1 MREITQE
8 VCPKSTYQ
16 ETHWLVPRA
25 AGQLAN
31 GEQRRMMKCMI
42 CGLTEQELRDGPPGT
57 PVSER
62 EKRP

>member
-42 CGLTEQELRDGPPGT
+42 AASLSRSFVTALRNPG
-57 PVSER
+57 E
-62 EKRP
+62 